1 MYALSRAAKRFSS
14 AGVGSW
20 CWVRL
25 GGSGGSMLTFDVE
38 EFAEF
43 LVMRGGRGGGGG
55 GTVAE
60 PEPGGADVKSG
71 RGSSAGIFSS

>member
-1 MYALSRAAKRFSS
+1 
-14 AGVGSW
+14 
-20 CWVRL
+20 
-25 GGSGGSMLTFDVE
+25 MLTFDVE